1 MVKANGVLKK
11 DFVTWLDVE
20 NCVGFFAKNIKSKF
34 STLKNPVIVPIV
46 RGGLCLGVCL
56 SHKLKASYNI
66 NIPLLPVAFQSKD
79 FQTNDSDKL
88 KSIVE
93 EYNEVFIVEDL
104 VDSGETLLSLDKAIA
119 SNVEKTGKFIEF
131 YALFGNQ
138 KAICFTTNYWKDI
151 KADTWYVFPW
161 EMKELC

>member
-1 MVKANGVLKK
+1 MVKANVVPKK
-11 DFVTWLDVE
+11 DFVTWLDVK
-20 NCVGFFAKNIKSKF
+20 NCVGFFAKDIKSKF
-34 STLKNPVIVPIV
+34 STTLKNPVIVPIV

-56 SHKLKASYNI
+56 SHKLKTSYDI
-66 NIPLLPVAFQSKD
+66 NIPLLPVFFQSRD

-104 VDSGETLLSLDKAIA
+104 VDSGETLATLDKVIA

-131 YALFGNQ
+131 YALFGNR
-138 KAICFTTNYWKDI
+138 KAICFPTNYWKNI
-151 KADTWYVFPW
+151 EANTWYVFPW
-161 EMKELC
+161 EME

>member
-56 SHKLKASYNI
+56 SHKLKESYNI

-79 FQTNDSDKL
+79 FQTNDADKL

-104 VDSGETLLSLDKAIA
+104 VDSGETLVSLDKAIA
-119 SNVEKTGKFIEF
+119 FNVEKTGKFIEF

-138 KAICFTTNYWKDI
+138 KVNCFTTNYWKNI

-161 EMKELC
+161 EMKKLC

>member
-1 MVKANGVLKK
+1 MVKANVVTKK
-11 DFVTWLDVE
+11 DFVTWIQVK
-20 NCVGFFAKNIKSKF
+20 NCVCFFAKDIKSKF

-56 SHKLKASYNI
+56 SHKLKMCYDI
-66 NIPLLPVAFQSKD
+66 NIPVLPVSFQSRD
-79 FQTNDSDKL
+79 FQTNDSEKL

-104 VDSGETLLSLDKAIA
+104 VDSGQTLATLDRVIA
-119 SNVEKTGKFIEF
+119 SDVGKTGKSIEF

-138 KAICFTTNYWKDI
+138 KAICFPTNYWKDI
-151 KADTWYVFPW
+151 KENTWYVFPW
-161 EMKELC
+161 EME